1 MLERLTIEEFS
12 KHINHKFHIQF
23 ESEDGGDDTGM
34 LEVELVEVSPL
45 GENQKDEDQRQS
57 FSVIFRGP
65 GEPVLPQRIYS
76 LEHKGL
82 GQLDLFLVPLG
93 PENDDMLYEAVFT

>member
-23 ESEDGGDDTGM
+23 ESGDGGDDTGM